1 MILIL
6 IWTFLASVLH
16 WCFTD
21 PSFIITLLTLLIPG
35 DNSYFIIAIGS
46 AYVYF
51 AILQLFYP
59 LAGYFA
65 DIRYGRYKC
74 VIGSLWNFIAGSLL
88 VGICGLVAFSLILLP
103 YDIHKWS
110 YALMSVIIIFLG
122 PPVINSIS
130 GYLKHLL

>member
-16 WCFTD
+16 WIFTD

-65 DIRYGRYKC
+65 DIRHGRYKC

-88 VGICGLVAFSLILLP
+88 VGICGLVVFSLILLP